1 MGVPTSEV
9 GYTPAMP
16 RREDHEV
23 HKGHVVALGE
33 KKNKSIKLRYRGAEK
48 FLARPGRKQTR
59 KHVRDGRDFNNI
71 ETRAVIKF
79 YFPARQGAEGNLR
92 HSDGNISIFHSCE
105 AKDLS
110 ASLYPCT
117 GVLISS

>member
-33 KKNKSIKLRYRGAEK
+33 EKKV
-48 FLARPGRKQTR
+48 FPGVQIT
-59 KHVRDGRDFNNI
+59 
-71 ETRAVIKF
+71 
-79 YFPARQGAEGNLR
+79 FPAANNLPTLF
-92 HSDGNISIFHSCE
+92 SF
-105 AKDLS
+105 
-110 ASLYPCT
+110 
-117 GVLISS
+117 